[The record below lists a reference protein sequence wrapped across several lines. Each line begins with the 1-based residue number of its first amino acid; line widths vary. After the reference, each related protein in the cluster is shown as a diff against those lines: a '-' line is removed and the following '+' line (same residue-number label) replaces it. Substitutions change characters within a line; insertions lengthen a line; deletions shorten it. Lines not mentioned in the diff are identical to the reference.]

1 MSSDLQSQLQQV
13 LGTAYHV
20 DRELGGAGMS
30 RVFVATET
38 ELDRQVVVKVLP
50 PDLSAG
56 INSVH
61 GLSRFQLRSKT
72 RWR

>member
-1 MSSDLQSQLQQV
+1 MMSDLQTRLQE
-13 LGTAYHV
+13 LLAPAYRI

-38 ELDRQVVVKVLP
+38 ELDRQVVIKVLP

-56 INSVH
+56 INTD
-61 GLSRFQLRSKT
+61 RFR
-72 RWR
+72 R